1 MKSHL
6 TCEIVK
12 SSHSWVVK
20 VSLDTCVWYTHPGT
34 RSCPPKVETHRARQR
49 MDQRKVYTPTC
60 GPSSCSPLRGHQT
73 TPRSNTG
80 RGRERAPKC
89 RGKKP
94 RVLLSSKI
102 YFALSPTPF
111 QSGGTSRVE
120 LKERTGRSRAAS
132 YEGRGP
138 SWDSARRAWGRLP
151 CR

>member
-1 MKSHL
+1 MESYL
-6 TCEIVK
+6 ICEIVK
-12 SSHSWVVK
+12 SSHSWVVR

-34 RSCPPKVETHRARQR
+34 RSCPPKVETHWARQR
-49 MDQRKVYTPTC
+49 TDQRTVYTPTW
-60 GPSSCSPLRGHQT
+60 GPSSCSPLWGHQP
-73 TPRSNTG
+73 TPRSNTS

-89 RGKKP
+89 RGEKP
-94 RVLLSSKI
+94 RVLLSNKT

-120 LKERTGRSRAAS
+120 LKERTGKSRAAS

-138 SWDSARRAWGRLP
+138 SRDSARRALGRLP